1 VGFLFEFPKFCV
13 QTPQPGPFASE
24 TFGGPAAYVRIYPK
38 SGRKFEPEAPVAICP
53 LPDSHWQTSRTVC
66 SALILCP
73 SKAIFGAIMKLPRRT
88 FLHLAAGAAAVPTVS
103 RMAWAQ
109 TYPTRPLRWIV
120 GFPPGGGA
128 DTVARIVGPWLSE
141 RLGQQVIIEN
151 RPGASTNIAAQ
162 AVINSPPDGYTLLFY
177 GASTVVNTSIFHNL
191 PFDVQRDIAPVSG
204 LVAYPMVLVA
214 NPLVPAKTVAELIA
228 HAKANPGKVTMA
240 SFGTGSALHLAG
252 ELFKMM
258 AGINMVHVPYRGG
271 APMVTDLIA
280 GQVQVGFDVMVTSLP
295 HVRTGALR
303 PLGVAG
309 NNRFDMLPDVPTI
322 AETVPGYEAG
332 TWAGVGVPK
341 GTTREIIARLNH
353 EINAGL
359 ANPTIKSRLADI
371 GTIPMVFTAAEFGAH
386 VAAESEKWAKV
397 VKFAGIKPE

>member
-1 VGFLFEFPKFCV
+1 MAEEGL
-13 QTPQPGPFASE
+13 A
-24 TFGGPAAYVRIYPK
+24 R
-38 SGRKFEPEAPVAICP
+38 
-53 LPDSHWQTSRTVC
+53 
-66 SALILCP
+66 
-73 SKAIFGAIMKLPRRT
+73 MKLSRRN
-88 FLHLAAGAAAVPTVS
+88 FLHLAAGAAALPVVS
-103 RMAWAQ
+103 RIARAQ
-109 TYPTRPLRWIV
+109 AYPTRPVRWIV

-214 NPLVPAKTVAELIA
+214 NPSVPAKTVAELIT

-240 SFGTGSALHLAG
+240 SFGTGSASHLAG
-252 ELFKMM
+252 ELFKMK

-303 PLGVAG
+303 ALGVAG

-322 AETVPGYEAG
+322 AETVPEYEAR

-341 GTTREIIARLNH
+341 GTPPEIIARLNH

-359 ANPTIKSRLADI
+359 ADPTIKSRLADI
-371 GTIPMVFTAAEFGAH
+371 GTIPMIFTAAEFGAY

>member
-1 VGFLFEFPKFCV
+1 MLERDAV
-13 QTPQPGPFASE
+13 
-24 TFGGPAAYVRIYPK
+24 
-38 SGRKFEPEAPVAICP
+38 
-53 LPDSHWQTSRTVC
+53 
-66 SALILCP
+66 
-73 SKAIFGAIMKLPRRT
+73 KLPRRK
-88 FLHLAAGAAAVPTVS
+88 FLHLAAGGAALPAFS
-103 RMAWAQ
+103 RIARAQ
-109 TYPTRPLRWIV
+109 AYPSRPVRWIV

-128 DTVARIVGPWLSE
+128 DTVTRIVGQPLSE

-162 AVINSPPDGYTLLFY
+162 AVINSPPDGYTLLYY
-177 GASTVVNTSIFHNL
+177 GASTLINASMFPNL
-191 PFDVQRDIAPVSG
+191 PFDVRRDIAPVSG
-204 LVAYPMVLVA
+204 LAAFPMMLVV
-214 NPLVPAKTVAELIA
+214 NPSVPAKTVPELIA

-240 SFGTGSALHLAG
+240 SFGTGSASHLAG

-280 GQVQVGFDVMVTSLP
+280 GQVQVAFDVMVTSLP
-295 HVRTGALR
+295 HVRTGGLR
-303 PLGVAG
+303 ALGVAG
-309 NNRFDMLPDVPTI
+309 NNRFDMLPDVPTV
-322 AETVPGYEAG
+322 AETVPGYEAR

-341 GTTREIIARLNH
+341 GTPTEIIARLNH

-359 ANPTIKSRLADI
+359 ANPTIKSRLAEI
-371 GTIPMVFTAAEFGAH
+371 GTIPMIFTSAEFGAY